1 MNQKLQNPKVMVV
14 AAVGFGLL
22 LAAAGWKTL
31 VSPKRSEATKLQTQ
45 IDAVQTDISLR
56 RAALARKPKITIDVR
71 SSDLYRLTKAVPD
84 RTDMPGIMLELNRL
98 AEQTGVVFESM
109 SPAQPVPALGYRVQ
123 PLSVIVN
130 GRFGQVNDF
139 MHSLR
144 KLVTVQQGKLDASG
158 RLFAIDTVELAQSE
172 TMKFPNVQASVTLDA
187 FVYAGGAATQS
198 STTDPSDTTTPPA
211 PGGAVA
217 AGATP

>member
-1 MNQKLQNPKVMVV
+1 MGALSTPETPPM
-14 AAVGFGLL
+14 
-22 LAAAGWKTL
+22 AAASRKQALPANTVL
-31 VSPKRSEATKLQTQ
+31 MPE
-45 IDAVQTDISLR
+45 R
-56 RAALARKPKITIDVR
+56 RAPI
-71 SSDLYRLTKAVPD
+71 RLTAAYAVFP
-84 RTDMPGIMLELNRL
+84 T
-98 AEQTGVVFESM
+98 
-109 SPAQPVPALGYRVQ
+109 LGYRVQ
-123 PLSVIVN
+123 PLSVVVN

-187 FVYAGGAATQS
+187 FVYAGGAGTQG